1 MRLLHGRPLAERLA
15 ARSRERSAALLG
27 RGIHPALTVI
37 SVGIDSAANTY
48 LLRLVR
54 GGEALDITVRDV
66 SLHRDAT
73 EQAVSA
79 ELDRASRDPAVHGV
93 LLLTPLPGK
102 LDEGQLVDHIA
113 AQKDVEGVNPY
124 NVGLA
129 QGGRQR
135 FVPTTAEAI
144 VELLKFHDIP
154 LAGADVVVVGRST
167 VVGRPAAALL
177 LNEDATVTIAHKR
190 TSDVGALT
198 RRASIVVVAVGHAGF
213 LTGAMISPGATVV
226 DAGINMTPAGIAGDA
241 DADSVATVAGALS
254 PVPGGVGTVTTAL
267 LLRNVLSA
275 AEAQTGDGQRA
286 RGGPLIASL
295 RRRR

>member
-135 FVPTTAEAI
+135 FVPSTAEAI

-275 AEAQTGDGQRA
+275 AEAQTGDG
-286 RGGPLIASL
+286 
-295 RRRR
+295 

>member
-275 AEAQTGDGQRA
+275 AEAQTGDG
-286 RGGPLIASL
+286 
-295 RRRR
+295 